1 MNPVNF
7 DLLMAAFALLNV
19 VMLLA
24 ALKLG
29 KGEQKLFLD
38 EMAAPSKDTSASVK
52 SDG

>member
-24 ALKLG
+24 ALKLR
-29 KGEQKLFLD
+29 KGQQKLFLD
-38 EMAAPSKDTSASVK
+38 EVASSAKDAIASAK
-52 SDG
+52 SDS